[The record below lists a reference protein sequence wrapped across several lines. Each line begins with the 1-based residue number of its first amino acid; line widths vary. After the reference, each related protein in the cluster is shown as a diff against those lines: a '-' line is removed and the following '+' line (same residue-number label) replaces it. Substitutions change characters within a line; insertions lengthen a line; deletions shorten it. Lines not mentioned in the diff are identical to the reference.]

1 MRTQIYCSDL
11 LLHVEPHNRQA
22 QSLRDLIDAA
32 ETKEGYI
39 GESVWAN
46 TSTTRA
52 NSDRALVPDIGIGLV
67 AGAAAVG
74 GILVA
79 GLLKRARR

>member
-1 MRTQIYCSDL
+1 MCYCPSDL

-22 QSLRDLIDAA
+22 QSLRGLIDAA

-39 GESVWAN
+39 GQHNWLFHGQN
-46 TSTTRA
+46 QSTA
-52 NSDRALVPDIGIGLV
+52 ELILFLGLSGIGLV

-79 GLLKRARR
+79 SLLKRARR